1 MSGQTP
7 APNDWCV
14 TTTAELAELQRLR
27 RDNAEL
33 LEALKQ
39 ILSKSET
46 GNWLERYIAN
56 DRARA
61 AIAKAE
67 GRT

>member
-27 RDNAEL
+27 SVNAEL
-33 LEALKQ
+33 IKSLEIVSRHCKDGFLGAL
-39 ILSKSET
+39 
-46 GNWLERYIAN
+46 
-56 DRARA
+56 ART
-61 AIAKAE
+61 AIADAE
-67 GRT
+67 KQS